1 MTPTSTNAIRQNVSH
16 KATAPTAD
24 REVNDW
30 GDTPPAKAN
39 ALVAVLVARELHKTF
54 ASGDRQLAVLRG
66 ASLSVAA
73 GESVSIRGESGAGK
87 STLLNLLAGLD
98 TPDSGEVYWQG
109 HSQLPQTRASRL
121 QTVSF
126 GGPPNDVCRTALAA
140 KASALVAAEPS
151 LAIEKRSNTS
161 RPSARALATMRG
173 IIFQSFYLIPEIDA
187 LANVRLA
194 GAICGLSRGEAKTR
208 ARELLARVGLGE
220 REHHL
225 PAQLS
230 GGERQRVAIARAL
243 VAAPPLVLADE
254 PTGNLDERT
263 GDAVIKLLLGL
274 CRERQT
280 ALVLVT
286 HNPAHA
292 AKCARQLTVHEGVVS
307 RVA

>member
-1 MTPTSTNAIRQNVSH
+1 MPGHSLKNPAHAALHHDETAA
-16 KATAPTAD
+16 KADAPVAD
-24 REVNDW
+24 RVNTLIDSHA
-30 GDTPPAKAN
+30 GAVA
-39 ALVAVLVARELHKTF
+39 AVLVARDLHKTF
-54 ASGDRQLAVLRG
+54 ASGDRTLAVLRG

-98 TPDSGEVYWQG
+98 TPDSGEVTWRGRTQE
-109 HSQLPQTRASRL
+109 QPPQTR
-121 QTVSF
+121 T
-126 GGPPNDVCRTALAA
+126 NDVRRAALAP
-140 KASALVAAEPS
+140 EPS
-151 LAIEKRSNTS
+151 
-161 RPSARALATMRG
+161 PSADLRTSPANSPLRPRLPNPRALATMRG

-194 GAICGLSRGEAKTR
+194 GAICGLSRNEAKTR

-243 VAAPPLVLADE
+243 VAAPPLILADE

-263 GDAVIKLLLGL
+263 GDAVIELLLGL
-274 CRERQT
+274 CRERKT

-292 AKCARQLTVHEGVVS
+292 AKCARRLTLHEGIF
-307 RVA
+307 A